1 MNICI
6 FGDSIVWG
14 ASDYQRG
21 GYVEQ
26 LKSYCL
32 ENYDDVNVY
41 NLGIPG
47 NTTNDLL
54 KRFKSEA
61 ITRNSEMIIFAIG
74 INDSSY
80 IKDEN
85 KNLVNIKQFNKN
97 LLKLIKLARKT
108 NSKIIFFGL
117 TRVDESK
124 TMPVYWDAKVYYD
137 NESLEKYDLAIK
149 NICEKNNLDYIQMK
163 DVVLISDLDDGLH
176 PNSIG
181 HEKMFKEVLK
191 NIEKYIK

>member
-6 FGDSIVWG
+6 YGGSIAWG
-14 ASDYQRG
+14 ASDFQKG
-21 GYVEQ
+21 GWVER
-26 LKSYCL
+26 LKTYCF
-32 ENYDDVNVY
+32 ENYDDINVY

-47 NTTNDLL
+47 NTTKDLL
-54 KRFKSEA
+54 KRFKNETA
-61 ITRNSEMIIFAIG
+61 VRNPSLIIFSIG